1 MTFLVHGIG
10 AGQMHLT
17 AIERPKRT
25 AIQEQIEQIATRN
38 GIPIAV
44 RTSGADTLVLE
55 TLGCGKGR
63 TDSTRRSVTGW
74 TAEHQ
79 GRRGGSKSETQGT
92 GQGRFSGPCTQ
103 KELME

>member
-1 MTFLVHGIG
+1 
-10 AGQMHLT
+10 MHLT

-55 TLGCGKGR
+55 TLG
-63 TDSTRRSVTGW
+63 
-74 TAEHQ
+74 
-79 GRRGGSKSETQGT
+79 
-92 GQGRFSGPCTQ
+92 
-103 KELME
+103 

>member
-55 TLGCGKGR
+55 TLG
-63 TDSTRRSVTGW
+63 
-74 TAEHQ
+74 
-79 GRRGGSKSETQGT
+79 
-92 GQGRFSGPCTQ
+92 
-103 KELME
+103 